1 MFNQYESQMMKS
13 IDVQLHAD
21 TVSDKVKR
29 LIANTGVSAE
39 EAKVMTVVGVVV
51 STLIYIASTYPVL

>member
-13 IDVQLHAD
+13 INVQLHAD

-29 LIANTGVSAE
+29 LIATSGVSAE
-39 EAKVMTVVGVVV
+39 DAKIMTVVGVV
-51 STLIYIASTYPVL
+51 TTALIYIASTFPVL

>member
-29 LIANTGVSAE
+29 FIANTEVSAE
-39 EAKVMTVVGVVV
+39 EAKITAIIGVVITALV
-51 STLIYIASTYPVL
+51 YAASTYPIL

>member
-1 MFNQYESQMMKS
+1 MFNQYESEMMKS

-29 LIANTGVSAE
+29 LIVNTGVSAE
-39 EAKVMTVVGVVV
+39 EARITTIVGVVISALV
-51 STLIYIASTYPVL
+51 YAASTFPIL